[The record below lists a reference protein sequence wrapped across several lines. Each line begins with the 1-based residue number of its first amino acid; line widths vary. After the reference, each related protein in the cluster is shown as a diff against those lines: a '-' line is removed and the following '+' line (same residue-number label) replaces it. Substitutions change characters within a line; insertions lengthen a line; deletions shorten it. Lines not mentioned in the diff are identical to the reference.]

1 MPLDP
6 SKFLGR
12 RFEDKVFEYSEQ
24 KTSLYALCAGMAQD
38 PLDRRE
44 LDFVA
49 DASPLKVLPSQ
60 ATVIAWDYGFILE
73 SGIDETM
80 ILHGAQ
86 AVTVHNPLPP
96 AGRIRSSFRIREL
109 YDKGPGAPAVIVAE
123 TSIFDCDSGLP
134 LTTNLWTSVARGEG
148 GFGGKRG
155 PSATPIERPERTPD
169 RVIEARTWP
178 TQPLFYRLLG
188 DVNPLH
194 SEPGFAAAGG
204 FDRPILHGN
213 SMFAVACRAVVVG
226 ACGYRPDLIRHIECR
241 FSAPGIPGDTIATE
255 LWIEGSEV
263 RFRCL
268 AVERGVE
275 LIVNGRAHLG

>member
-6 SKFLGR
+6 TKFLER
-12 RFEDKVFEYSEQ
+12 RFEDKFFEYSDQ
-24 KTSLYALCAGMAQD
+24 KTSLYALCAGMAQN
-38 PLDRRE
+38 PLDRIE

-60 ATVIAWDYGFILE
+60 ATVIAWDYDFILE

-96 AGRIRSSFRIREL
+96 SGRIRSSFRIKNL
-109 YDKGPGAPAVIVAE
+109 YDKGPGAPAVIIAE
-123 TSIFDCDSGLP
+123 TSIFDRDTDLP

-148 GFGGKRG
+148 GFGGERG
-155 PSATPIERPERTPD
+155 PSAAPVERIGRAPDITIES
-169 RVIEARTWP
+169 RTWP

-213 SMFAVACRAVVVG
+213 CMFGIACRAVVAG
-226 ACGYRPDLIRHIECR
+226 ACDFRPEIIRHFECR

-255 LWIEGSEV
+255 LWLSPSEV

-268 AVERGVE
+268 AVERGIE
-275 LIVNGRAHLG
+275 LINNGLARLG